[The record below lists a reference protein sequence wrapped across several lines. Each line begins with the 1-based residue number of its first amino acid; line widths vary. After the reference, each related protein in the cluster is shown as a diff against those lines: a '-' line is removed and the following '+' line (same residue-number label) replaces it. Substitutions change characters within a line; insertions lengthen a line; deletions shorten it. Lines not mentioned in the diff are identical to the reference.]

1 MVLRNDRGYTREQL
15 AELADISDKFLYE
28 IETGKK
34 GFSAITL
41 MNLSKALEVSLDYIM
56 TGTGSRKYDSEIAA
70 AIEKFKPD
78 TLEQVDRI
86 LKAAYEISKEEKW
99 TAITPAAKN
108 EWILRRINIQL
119 QAEEWVAASAATI
132 GNNEADENLGKQK
145 RRCLTAGVI

>member
-1 MVLRNDRGYTREQL
+1 MTAGERIMVLRNDRGYTREQL

-34 GFSAITL
+34 GFSAVTL

-70 AIEKFKPD
+70 AIEKFKPN

-86 LKAAYEISKEEKW
+86 LKAAYEISKEE
-99 TAITPAAKN
+99 
-108 EWILRRINIQL
+108 
-119 QAEEWVAASAATI
+119 
-132 GNNEADENLGKQK
+132 
-145 RRCLTAGVI
+145 

>member
-70 AIEKFKPD
+70 AIEKFKPG

-86 LKAAYEISKEEKW
+86 LKAAYEISKEEK
-99 TAITPAAKN
+99 
-108 EWILRRINIQL
+108 
-119 QAEEWVAASAATI
+119 
-132 GNNEADENLGKQK
+132 
-145 RRCLTAGVI
+145 

>member
-56 TGTGSRKYDSEIAA
+56 TGTGSRKYNSEIAA
-70 AIEKFKPD
+70 AIQKFKPD
-78 TLEQVDRI
+78 TLEKVDRI
-86 LKAAYEISKEEKW
+86 LKAAYEISKEEK
-99 TAITPAAKN
+99 
-108 EWILRRINIQL
+108 
-119 QAEEWVAASAATI
+119 
-132 GNNEADENLGKQK
+132 
-145 RRCLTAGVI
+145 

>member
-1 MVLRNDRGYTREQL
+1 MTAGERIMVLRNDRGYTREQL

-56 TGTGSRKYDSEIAA
+56 TGTGSRKYNSEIAA

-86 LKAAYEISKEEKW
+86 LKAAYEISKEEK
-99 TAITPAAKN
+99 
-108 EWILRRINIQL
+108 
-119 QAEEWVAASAATI
+119 
-132 GNNEADENLGKQK
+132 
-145 RRCLTAGVI
+145 

>member
-56 TGTGSRKYDSEIAA
+56 TGTGSRKYNSEIAA

-86 LKAAYEISKEEKW
+86 LKAAYEISKEEK
-99 TAITPAAKN
+99 
-108 EWILRRINIQL
+108 
-119 QAEEWVAASAATI
+119 
-132 GNNEADENLGKQK
+132 
-145 RRCLTAGVI
+145 

>member
-1 MVLRNDRGYTREQL
+1 VNKLTAGERIMVLRNDRGYTREQL

-86 LKAAYEISKEEKW
+86 LKAAYEISKEEK
-99 TAITPAAKN
+99 
-108 EWILRRINIQL
+108 
-119 QAEEWVAASAATI
+119 
-132 GNNEADENLGKQK
+132 
-145 RRCLTAGVI
+145 

>member
-1 MVLRNDRGYTREQL
+1 MTAGERIVVLRNDRGYTREQL

-86 LKAAYEISKEEKW
+86 LKAAYEISKEEK
-99 TAITPAAKN
+99 
-108 EWILRRINIQL
+108 
-119 QAEEWVAASAATI
+119 
-132 GNNEADENLGKQK
+132 
-145 RRCLTAGVI
+145 

>member
-86 LKAAYEISKEEKW
+86 LKAAYEISKEEK
-99 TAITPAAKN
+99 
-108 EWILRRINIQL
+108 
-119 QAEEWVAASAATI
+119 
-132 GNNEADENLGKQK
+132 
-145 RRCLTAGVI
+145 

>member
-1 MVLRNDRGYTREQL
+1 MNKLTAGERIMVLRNDRGYTREQL

-86 LKAAYEISKEEKW
+86 LKAAYEISKEEK
-99 TAITPAAKN
+99 
-108 EWILRRINIQL
+108 
-119 QAEEWVAASAATI
+119 
-132 GNNEADENLGKQK
+132 
-145 RRCLTAGVI
+145 